1 MGWKIKAFL
10 AFVGF
15 GLLGTG
21 LWFLAIPL
29 FAYLVYSVLPGRRG
43 RSGWGGGGRTVVVSQ
58 QGSEGDGA
66 TVMSGTYG
74 RRRARSGF
82 EWHWRYLLG
91 VLLLLGALI
100 ALGAQGTYSPIV
112 LGGLGLLCLLWGP
125 LRDRAIGGGG
135 GSSGLFAPAAFAPV
149 RESILLTPRLVPFVW
164 AAVVEVKFSSQ
175 ESTRALA
182 VLRDNLIIT
191 SLGAEKPG
199 AFLEVKVIAPSYRS
213 AEAKVIERLRR
224 TAALLAGR
232 GAYLLPLD
240 SKEAVE
246 RFGQPTEPVKL
257 ELDESIVAMI
267 GHSHYDVLVI
277 KPEGSHA
284 RALGAYT
291 RVAQGA
297 AGGGESGTAE
307 LEAMLAAGGGGDV
320 PGPGMT
326 TKTTT
331 GTRDASGRAALPRPR
346 QRFHREP
353 LLWEVVSSLQ
363 ERVRFSDPDSYTT
376 LLNNMHVGRNV
387 PLSQKLNLANGEG
400 AAAGAGADGTTL
412 MVESLGG
419 TPVKLSRPQL
429 RAIVRIYA

>member
-15 GLLGTG
+15 FLLGTG

-43 RSGWGGGGRTVVVSQ
+43 RSGGRTVVVSQ

-66 TVMSGTYG
+66 VVMSGTYG
-74 RRRARSGF
+74 RKRARSGF

-91 VLLLLGALI
+91 VLLLLGALF

-125 LRDRAIGGGG
+125 VRYAAMGGR

-149 RESILLTPRLVPFVW
+149 RESILLTPRLIPFVW

-191 SLGAEKPG
+191 SMGAERPG
-199 AFLEVKVIAPSYRS
+199 AFLEVRVVAPSYRS

-224 TAALLAGR
+224 MAALLAGR

-240 SKEAVE
+240 SQEAVE

-277 KPEGSHA
+277 KPDGSHA

-297 AGGGESGTAE
+297 AGGGDGGTAE
-307 LEAMLAAGGGGDV
+307 LEAMLAAGAGGDLPA
-320 PGPGMT
+320 PGRT
-326 TKTTT
+326 TTT
-331 GTRDASGRAALPRPR
+331 GTRDARGRAALPRPR

-387 PLSQKLNLANGEG
+387 PLSQKLNLANGG
-400 AAAGAGADGTTL
+400 GAAAAGAGADGTTL

-419 TPVKLSRPQL
+419 TPVKLSRTQL
-429 RAIVRIYA
+429 RAIVRVYA